1 MTTPLWQ
8 ARTDE
13 CAVRVD
19 LCERPRRLVA
29 TVEIGDNE
37 RYSGWNR
44 IGGSLRDEDL
54 RWAARLFGAT
64 FARQL
69 QTWQVIDVRHIP
81 GEFSVGAGDDGA

>member
-8 ARTDE
+8 ERNDE
-13 CAVRVD
+13 IAVRVD
-19 LCERPRRLVA
+19 LLERPRRLVA

-37 RYSGWNR
+37 RYSGWNG
-44 IGGSLRDEDL
+44 IPPSLRDEEL
-54 RWAARLFGAT
+54 KQVASLFGAT

-69 QTWQVIDVRHIP
+69 QTWQVIDVRHIS